1 MDLLERIS
9 RCVNQLY
16 DMSYNADLGVCDPE
30 LYAINQLLDKCIDK
44 MKKQGWLSC
53 FLFLITKSTNLLP
66 TINPTNM
73 YSVKV
78 NGVIIAKDFRTYQ
91 EAKEWAQLHGNHN
104 AQIVKQ

>member
-1 MDLLERIS
+1 
-9 RCVNQLY
+9 
-16 DMSYNADLGVCDPE
+16 
-30 LYAINQLLDKCIDK
+30 
-44 MKKQGWLSC
+44 
-53 FLFLITKSTNLLP
+53 
-66 TINPTNM
+66 M